1 MQRLSWARLV
11 LACVVPSACQPPQN
25 TASTPHDDAKP
36 SSVASSV
43 AAPSVTAKP
52 PLAGGVLADAGLL
65 DDAGATAS
73 TIARSDVAAANP
85 CPADMVL
92 VTGKYC
98 PKPKQECLRWMDPPG
113 PYRDYRCAEYKEP
126 AVCTVDRE
134 DRRFCIDREEYVA
147 PGETLPLANQSW
159 TTAGK
164 VCEAQGKR
172 LCLESEWQFACE
184 GEEMRPYPYGF
195 VRDATACNTDI
206 TQNLGR
212 TGRLV
217 DHRAPGGAFGRCKS
231 PFGVYDLSGN
241 LEEWVEADNRFQK
254 GAREVMKGSWW
265 IPSRHACRSFQI
277 GHGSE
282 YGGGETGIRC
292 CRGAE

>member
-1 MQRLSWARLV
+1 MRSAHRRTLV
-11 LACVVPSACQPPQN
+11 LLVALLPVVSCAVGREKRDHESADPELTDTNFLAQG
-25 TASTPHDDAKP
+25 PHVD
-36 SSVASSV
+36 SE
-43 AAPSVTAKP
+43 
-52 PLAGGVLADAGLL
+52 G
-65 DDAGATAS
+65 AGAA
-73 TIARSDVAAANP
+73 
-85 CPADMVL
+85 CPHGMVL
-92 VTGKYC
+92 VEGNYC
-98 PKPKQECLRWMDPPG
+98 PDVEQKCLRWMDPPG
-113 PYRDYRCAEYKEP
+113 PYQHFRCAEYAQP
-126 AVCTVDRE
+126 SRCIGARVPM
-134 DRRFCIDREEYVA
+134 RFCIDRVEFASEGTVA
-147 PGETLPLANQSW
+147 S
-159 TTAGK
+159 
-164 VCEAQGKR
+164 AQGAAAQPMPVPQNFLSFSDGQR
-172 LCLESEWQFACE
+172 LCAARGARLCKESEWQFACE